1 MPAVF
6 AAGKESRLFPC
17 ERPAFLHEKGLE
29 KMPNLRIAVDAFG
42 GDDAPDVV
50 LAGVD
55 EALAAREGFEVV
67 LCGLPETVEPFAAS
81 RPRVTPRSCSQTVEM
96 GEHGA
101 RAVRKKRD
109 SSIVVGCKL
118 VKEGDAQGFFSAGST
133 GACMAAATLFM
144 GRLPHVK
151 RPAIATVIPS
161 PAGKCVMCDV
171 GANADCKPEYLVQFA
186 LMGAAYARTVL
197 GVSSPRIGLL
207 NIGAEEEKG
216 SEFAQTC
223 HKLLKEQV
231 VGFMGNAEGRDVA
244 LGRFDVIVTDGFTGN
259 VALKAFEGVGKALFS
274 AFKDVMTDTVK
285 HKLGALLVR
294 DGLMDLKA
302 SVSPDEYGGAQLLG
316 VKGVCLIGHGSAN
329 AHAIAS
335 GVLATVDAAASDM
348 PRRISQEIASH
359 AAALATAKNDGG
371 DGDED
376 GGGASGAADIAAPA
390 ADGEGE

>member
-1 MPAVF
+1 MP
-6 AAGKESRLFPC
+6 EL
-17 ERPAFLHEKGLE
+17 
-29 KMPNLRIAVDAFG
+29 NIAVDAFG
-42 GDDAPDVV
+42 GDDAPEVV

-55 EALAAREGFEVV
+55 EALAAREDFEVV

-81 RPRVTPRSCSQTVEM
+81 RPRVTARPCSEVVEM

-118 VKEGDAQGFFSAGST
+118 VKEGAAQGFFSAGST

-144 GRLPHVK
+144 GRLPKVK

-161 PAGKCVMCDV
+161 PAGKCIMCDV
-171 GANADCKPEYLVQFA
+171 GANADCRPEYLVQFA
-186 LMGAAYARTVL
+186 LMGAVYAQAVL
-197 GVSSPRIGLL
+197 GVQSPRIGLL

-223 HKLLKEQV
+223 HKLLKEQIA
-231 VGFMGNAEGRDVA
+231 GFAGNAEGRDVA

-274 AFKDVMTDTVK
+274 AFKDVMTDTTR

-294 DGLMDLKA
+294 DGLMNLKR

-335 GVLATVDAAASDM
+335 GILATADAVAFDM
-348 PRRISQEIASH
+348 PARISREIASLEQAQGE
-359 AAALATAKNDGG
+359 AAARAAADAAPSA
-371 DGDED
+371 
-376 GGGASGAADIAAPA
+376 GGAAVAGAPA
-390 ADGEGE
+390 ADSAGAGSANAGSAVDGEGE

>member
-1 MPAVF
+1 MP
-6 AAGKESRLFPC
+6 KL
-17 ERPAFLHEKGLE
+17 
-29 KMPNLRIAVDAFG
+29 LRIAVDASG
-42 GDDAPDVV
+42 GDDAPDAV

-55 EALAAREGFEVV
+55 EALAARGDFEVA
-67 LCGLPETVEPFAAS
+67 LCGLPEVVDPFAAS
-81 RPRVTPRSCSQTVEM
+81 RPRVTPVGCSETIDM

-101 RAVRKKRD
+101 RAVRSKRD

-118 VKEGDAQGFFSAGST
+118 VKDGAAQGFFSAGST

-144 GRLPHVK
+144 GRLRGVK

-161 PAGKCVMCDV
+161 PAGRCILCDC

-186 LMGAAYARTVL
+186 SMGAVYAETVL
-197 GVSSPRIGLL
+197 GVASPRIGLL

-216 SEFAQTC
+216 SEFAQAC
-223 HKLLKEQV
+223 HKLLKERV
-231 VGFMGNAEGRDVA
+231 AGFAGNAEGRDVA

-274 AFKDVMTDTVK
+274 ALKDAMTDTAR

-294 DGLMDLKA
+294 DALVDLKA

-316 VKGVCLIGHGSAN
+316 VRGVCLIGHGSAN

-335 GVLATVDAAASDM
+335 GVLATADAVSLDM
-348 PRRISQEIASH
+348 PARISER
-359 AAALATAKNDGG
+359 
-371 DGDED
+371 
-376 GGGASGAADIAAPA
+376 IAAH
-390 ADGEGE
+390 ADEGR

>member
-1 MPAVF
+1 
-6 AAGKESRLFPC
+6 
-17 ERPAFLHEKGLE
+17 
-29 KMPNLRIAVDAFG
+29 MPNLRIAVDAFG

-55 EALAAREGFEVV
+55 EALAAREGLEVV

-81 RPRVTPRSCSQTVEM
+81 RPRVVARPCSEIVGM

-109 SSIVVGCKL
+109 SSIAVGCKL
-118 VKEGDAQGFFSAGST
+118 VKEGKAQGFFSAGST
-133 GACMAAATLFM
+133 GACMAAATLLM
-144 GRLPHVK
+144 GRLPKVK

-186 LMGAAYARTVL
+186 LMGSVYAQIVL
-197 GVSSPRIGLL
+197 GVEHPRIGLL

-231 VGFMGNAEGRDVA
+231 AGFAGNAEGRDVA

-274 AFKDVMTDTVK
+274 ALRDAMTDSLR
-285 HKLGALLVR
+285 HKLGAALVR
-294 DGLMDLKA
+294 DGLMGLKT

-316 VKGVCLIGHGSAN
+316 VRGVCLIGHGSAN

-335 GVLATVDAAASDM
+335 GILATADAVALSM
-348 PRRISQEIASH
+348 PERISKEIASH
-359 AAALATAKNDGG
+359 SIAMAGAAQSAAPVGAPHACTPPAAASH
-371 DGDED
+371 DER
-376 GGGASGAADIAAPA
+376 G
-390 ADGEGE
+390 